1 MRPQL
6 LCTFTYIDKLPYC
19 LGEVYKTYTVEAVSN
34 VKCYSYVEESNN
46 VVCIYNVEG
55 STKRMK
61 DTISINRKKETNTL
75 YTINALNTLIMNLN
89 GGIMDTRYPIN
100 WHEYRNSVLLTQGTD
115 FRKLNTIV
123 HKIVATS

>member
-19 LGEVYKTYTVEAVSN
+19 IGEIYKTYTVEAVSN
-34 VKCYSYVEESNN
+34 VKCYSYVEEPNN

-61 DTISINRKKETNTL
+61 DTISINRKKETNSL
-75 YTINALNTLIMNLN
+75 YSINALNSLIRSLN
-89 GGIMDTRYPIN
+89 GGALDKTYRIDWTHYQDMLLLSDS
-100 WHEYRNSVLLTQGTD
+100 EYNCRA
-115 FRKLNTIV
+115 I
-123 HKIVATS
+123 KIEELSR

>member
-19 LGEVYKTYTVEAVSN
+19 IGEIYKTYTVEAVSN
-34 VKCYSYVEESNN
+34 VKCYSYVEEPNN

-61 DTISINRKKETNTL
+61 DTISINRKKETNSL
-75 YTINALNTLIMNLN
+75 YSINALNSLIRSLN
-89 GGIMDTRYPIN
+89 GGVLDKTYRIDWTHYQDMLLLSDS
-100 WHEYRNSVLLTQGTD
+100 EYNCRA
-115 FRKLNTIV
+115 I
-123 HKIVATS
+123 KIEELSR

>member
-61 DTISINRKKETNTL
+61 DTISINRKKETNPF
-75 YTINALNTLIMNLN
+75 YSINALNSLIQSLN
-89 GGIMDTRYPIN
+89 NGVLDKTFRVDWTHYQDMILLSDS
-100 WHEYRNSVLLTQGTD
+100 EYNCRA
-115 FRKLNTIV
+115 I
-123 HKIVATS
+123 KIEELSR

>member
-6 LCTFTYIDKLPYC
+6 LCTFTYVDKLPYC

-34 VKCYSYVEESNN
+34 VKCYSYIEEPNN

-61 DTISINRKKETNTL
+61 DTISMNRKKETNTF
-75 YTINALNTLIMNLN
+75 YSINALNSLIRSLN
-89 GGIMDTRYPIN
+89 NGVLDKTFRVDWTHYQDMLLLSDS
-100 WHEYRNSVLLTQGTD
+100 EYNCRA
-115 FRKLNTIV
+115 I
-123 HKIVATS
+123 KIEELSR